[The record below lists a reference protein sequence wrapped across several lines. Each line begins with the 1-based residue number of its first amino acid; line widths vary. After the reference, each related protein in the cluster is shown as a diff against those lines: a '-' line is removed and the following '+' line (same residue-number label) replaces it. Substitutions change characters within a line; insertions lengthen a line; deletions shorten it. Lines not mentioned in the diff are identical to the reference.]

1 MSILSSRLSLLL
13 VLCLVSLA
21 SAQTQTCQSQQYII
35 PYDPIDNGFDVGIN
49 AIRGKDQLVQMI
61 QNPTAETAKTY
72 ILSIAPFSAPL
83 FVMAG
88 LTLALFVATIVQ
100 VICFNTCSKE

>member
-1 MSILSSRLSLLL
+1 
-13 VLCLVSLA
+13 
-21 SAQTQTCQSQQYII
+21 
-35 PYDPIDNGFDVGIN
+35 
-49 AIRGKDQLVQMI
+49 MI
-61 QNPTAETAKTY
+61 QNPTAETAKSY

-88 LTLALFVATIVQ
+88 LTLALFIATIVQ